1 MKIMNKIIKFV
12 CVTALAFG
20 SVACNLDLAP
30 KTSMGVDNI
39 STAKDAAAMREG
51 VYRLYR
57 SIYLGEYVYYPDYQS
72 DLFNELSSSGNRG
85 GFMYRHY
92 IQASD
97 TDVYNNWIRHYSIL
111 ANANFLIGKID
122 AMYEGLSA
130 EDKAAVEQ
138 YKGEMLI
145 VRAATFRSLALRFCK
160 DYEPSTAATDFGVPI
175 VTTYDPNYRPD
186 RGSMADT
193 YKQITDD
200 IAEAEKL
207 ISTAGKSDAAYVT
220 KDAITALKAQVALDM
235 HDYTNASKYA
245 ASLYASYPLVKSA
258 AELEKMWRLD
268 TSSETI
274 FQPAMTKTD
283 LFGRFTDYH
292 AGQWD
297 DALGDYRCDAA
308 YIPEQWVCDLYDTAK
323 DWRYGPYVKEQHIN
337 QMEDNKVTGIVLT
350 KFMGNIN
357 LQTGGETQ
365 LGWYLMP
372 KVFRVA
378 EMYLIDAEAQYR
390 QSGKGLEPLNALRQA
405 RGLDALPDTTTGAA
419 LFQEIKN
426 ERVREMIAEG
436 GRMPDLKRWG
446 DGFTRNKQTARG
458 LTFGQTGHDMKLAAG
473 APEFVWPIPRLEI
486 EANANLKGQQNAGW
500 GE

>member
-57 SIYLGEYVYYPDYQS
+57 SIYLGEYIYYPDYQS
-72 DLFNELSSSGNRG
+72 DLFNELTTSGNRG
-85 GFMYRHY
+85 GFMYRHN
-92 IQASD
+92 IVSSD
-97 TDVYNNWIRHYSIL
+97 GDVYNNWIRHYSIL
-111 ANANFLIGKID
+111 ANINFLIGKID

-130 EDKAAVEQ
+130 EDKVAVDQ

-145 VRAATFRSLALRFCK
+145 MRAATFRSLAMRFCK
-160 DYEPSTAATDFGVPI
+160 DYEPSTAATEYGVPI
-175 VTTYDPNYRPD
+175 VTSYDPNYRPD
-186 RGSMADT
+186 RGTLAAT
-193 YKQITDD
+193 YTQITTD
-200 IAEAEKL
+200 IADAEKL
-207 ISTAGKSDAAYVT
+207 ISTAGKADAAYVT

-245 ASLYASYPLVKSA
+245 SSLYASYPLVKSA

-268 TSSETI
+268 TSTETI

-292 AGQWD
+292 GGQWD
-297 DALGDYRCDAA
+297 EALGDYRCDVGFV
-308 YIPEQWVCDLYDTAK
+308 PEQWVCDLYDTEK
-323 DWRYGPYVKEQHIN
+323 DWRYGPYVDVQHIN
-337 QMEDNKVTGIVLT
+337 NMATADVTGVVLT
-350 KFMGNIN
+350 KFRGNIN
-357 LQTGGETQ
+357 LQTGGETN

-405 RGLDALPDTTTGAA
+405 RGLDALSGVTGAA

-436 GRMPDLKRWG
+436 GRLADLKRWG
-446 DGFTRNKQTARG
+446 EGFTRNKQTSVG
-458 LTFGQTGHDMKLAAG
+458 LLFSAGGHDYVMAAD
-473 APEFVWPIPRLEI
+473 ASRMVWPIPRNEI